1 MQISYM
7 NDIELLAEFLYQLN
21 QDKKHHVGYIR
32 VTKQSIIEQLNSI
45 DPKDMLQVTDHNKII
60 AAFGIEHMNET
71 EAFVLGPITTK
82 TDEETLNMIQVMW
95 QEFLREHPMTKTY
108 YFSFHE
114 DHRFGQSV
122 MKHLRTQYLGTTYTM
137 IADENKTSTIAPQI
151 IKYKP
156 IYKNSFTQLMKDLRS
171 DYKTMRDKILTTV
184 GHTHELYLYLNEGI
198 AKALI
203 WIQINDDDVC
213 NIEYLA
219 THPQYRNKGI
229 GHQLVSF
236 AVNHAFHK
244 HHAKRVQISVKSKR
258 EKNIAFYEEIGFKKI
273 NEMNHFKYT
282 VD

>member
-21 QDKKHHVGYIR
+21 QDSKHHVGYIR
-32 VTKQSIIEQLNSI
+32 LTKQSIIDQLSAIHPN
-45 DPKDMLQVTDHNKII
+45 DMIQITDNETII
-60 AAFGIEHMNET
+60 AAFGVEHINET
-71 EAFVLGPITTK
+71 EANALGPITTK
-82 TDEETLNMIQVMW
+82 TDTETLEMIQVMW
-95 QEFLREHPMTKTY
+95 QDFLRDHPDTKTY

-122 MKHLRTQYLGTTYTM
+122 MKRLRTQYLGTTYIMEAT
-137 IADENKTSTIAPQI
+137 DDKTGDIAPQI

-156 IYKNSFTQLMKDLRS
+156 IYKKSFTQLMKDLQI
-171 DYKTMRDKILTTV
+171 DYKTMRDKILSTI
-184 GHTHELYLYLNEGI
+184 GHTHELYLYLNEGL
-198 AKALI
+198 AKAYI

-229 GHQLVSF
+229 GHELVSF
-236 AVNHAFHK
+236 AVHHAFTK
-244 HHAKRVQISVKSKR
+244 HHAKRIQISVKSKR
-258 EKNIAFYEEIGFKKI
+258 EKNIAFYEAIGFKKI

-282 VD
+282 VE